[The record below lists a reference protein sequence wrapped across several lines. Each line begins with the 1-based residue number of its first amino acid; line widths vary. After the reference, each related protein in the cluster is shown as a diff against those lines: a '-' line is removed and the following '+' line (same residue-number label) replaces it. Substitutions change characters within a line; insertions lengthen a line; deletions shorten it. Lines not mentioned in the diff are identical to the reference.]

1 MENKNGSTE
10 CCSNTGEITE
20 SIEINKLSSTTISTF
35 GVSGMDCADEV
46 GAIQK
51 QLQHPKVAKINA
63 NIMTSQV
70 LVEHAPELERAE
82 IIKLINKAGVRVTDS
97 NQPLSF
103 ASENKTR
110 VFLVSLSG
118 LLLFTGLCSEW
129 FFNPSKTWLFI
140 LYFLST
146 LAGGVLIFPKAVR
159 SLKQFSLDMNVLM
172 TFAVIG
178 AFLIKEYSEGTA
190 VIFLF
195 ALAEML
201 EAFSVSRARKAIRDI
216 LSIAPEVASLI
227 TETGVVAT
235 PVEQINIG
243 QKIIIR
249 PGDRVPLDGT
259 VIEGSSYVNQ
269 APLTGESQPVA
280 KASGDYLLAG
290 TINENS
296 TLTMAVT
303 HSFKDTKIAHVIK
316 LVESA
321 QAQKAPAQLFV
332 DKFSK
337 IYTPTVTVVALLVM
351 LIPPFLFSQPG
362 SLWFYRALVFLVIA
376 CPCALVIATPVS
388 IVSALT
394 ALAKNG
400 VLVKGGVFLESLGKI
415 KAIAVDKTG
424 TITEGRPQVSS
435 EKEITAKNSTEF
447 LTTALALESHS
458 THPLAKAIVEYSQSK
473 GFSVSPVSE
482 YKVIPGKG
490 VEGIINSHSYFA
502 GNHKFAHELGLCSP
516 EIEEHLQKMENEA
529 QSVVI
534 VGRKNHKENKGEIL
548 GILGLADKPRL
559 GVQDAITKLHQVGIK
574 EIIILSG
581 DNQRTVNAISK
592 LVGIDKALGELLPED
607 KVGEV
612 RKLLSQYQFV
622 AMVGDGI
629 NDAPALAQATVG
641 IAMGAQGT
649 DVAIE
654 TADIALMTDDLHQ
667 LARAIKH
674 GQKTLRII
682 HFNIAFALIT
692 KAAFIILGVFGY
704 SSLWLAVAADMG
716 ASLLVIGNS
725 MRLLDLNS

>member
-1 MENKNGSTE
+1 MDNKNGSTE
-10 CCSNTGEITE
+10 CCSTADKVIE
-20 SIEINKLSSTTISTF
+20 SIEINKLSSSTLSTF
-35 GVSGMDCADEV
+35 IVSGMDCADEV

-70 LVEHAPELERAE
+70 SVEHAPELERAE
-82 IIKLINKAGVRVTDS
+82 IIKLINKAGVRVTEA
-97 NQPLSF
+97 NQTLSF

-129 FFNPSKTWLFI
+129 FFNPSKTWLLI
-140 LYFLST
+140 IYLLST
-146 LAGGVLIFPKAVR
+146 LAGGILIFPKALR

-172 TFAVIG
+172 TIAVMG

-195 ALAEML
+195 SLAEML
-201 EAFSVSRARKAIRDI
+201 EAFSVSRARKAIREI
-216 LSIAPEVASLI
+216 LSITPQVAHLVTDTDI
-227 TETGVVAT
+227 KTI
-235 PVEQINIG
+235 PVEQISVG

-269 APLTGESQPVA
+269 APLTGESQPVV
-280 KASGDYLLAG
+280 KTSGDYLLAG

-296 TLTMAVT
+296 TLTITVT
-303 HSFKDTKIAHVIK
+303 HGFKDTKISQVIK

-321 QAQKAPAQLFV
+321 QSQKAPAQLFV

-337 IYTPTVTVVALLVM
+337 IYTPAVTIIALLVM
-351 LIPPFLFSQPG
+351 IIPPLIFSQDW

-400 VLVKGGVFLESLGKI
+400 VLVKGGIFLESLGKL
-415 KAIAVDKTG
+415 KSIAVDKTG
-424 TITEGRPQVSS
+424 TITEGRPQVVS
-435 EKEITAKNSTEF
+435 EKEISSKNSSEF
-447 LTTALALESHS
+447 LTAALALENPS
-458 THPLAKAIVEYSQSK
+458 THPLAKAIVEYAHSK
-473 GFSVSPVSE
+473 GLSIYPVSE
-482 YKVIPGKG
+482 YEVIPGKG
-490 VEGIINSHSYFA
+490 VEGVINSHHYFA
-502 GNHKFAHELGLCSP
+502 GNHKLVHELGLCTP
-516 EIEEHLQKMENEA
+516 EIEDYLQKMENEA

-534 VGRKNHKENKGEIL
+534 VGRKTKEENKGEIL
-548 GILGLADKPRL
+548 GILGLADKPRA
-559 GVQDAITKLHQVGIK
+559 GVQDAIAKLHQVGIN
-574 EIIILSG
+574 EIVILSG
-581 DNQRTVNAISK
+581 DNQRTVNAVGK
-592 LVGIDKALGELLPED
+592 LVGIDKAFGDLLPEN
-607 KVGEV
+607 KLTQIS
-612 RKLLSQYQFV
+612 KLLTKHQFV

-649 DVAIE
+649 DVAVE

-674 GQKTLRII
+674 GQKSLRII

-692 KAAFIILGVFGY
+692 KAAFIILGMFGY

-725 MRLLDLNS
+725 MRLLDFDS